1 MSEQEYNPY
10 QAEGYE
16 VLCTVLEQMEA
27 DILLE
32 ELNTNAIDAFQYP
45 GSEETSL
52 NFPPS
57 ETTGG
62 IQILV
67 KKEQL
72 DEARELYKQI
82 QNQSDEEA

>member
-1 MSEQEYNPY
+1 
-10 QAEGYE
+10 
-16 VLCTVLEQMEA
+16 
-27 DILLE
+27 
-32 ELNTNAIDAFQYP
+32 
-45 GSEETSL
+45 L